1 VRERAPRRGRGAA
14 SELTRRNAVLG
25 GLLVLVLATGLYLW
39 LRDASPPPPRASTPP
54 AGEELPLIDLA
65 RLQADRPVPRVGR
78 RDLFEF
84 GAPPTPPPTPR
95 PVFTATPEALGS
107 SPPTPLPSPRLP
119 PLSLRYIGSL
129 ENARGLRVAVLLT
142 DRNEVLT
149 GQAGE
154 ILANRYRIAR
164 IGYESVD
171 LEEVGT
177 GQVRRLPLRGN

>member
-1 VRERAPRRGRGAA
+1 VRTQAPLHGRGAA
-14 SELTRRNAVLG
+14 SELRRRNAVLG
-25 GLLVLVLATGLYLW
+25 GLLGLALIAGLSVW
-39 LRDASPPPPRASTPP
+39 LRDATPPVASTPAP
-54 AGEELPLIDLA
+54 AAGEEVPRIDLG
-65 RLQADRPVPRVGR
+65 RLHADRPAPRVGR

-84 GAPPTPPPTPR
+84 GAPQTPLPTPRPAATAAPEPLNPSMLTPPPT
-95 PVFTATPEALGS
+95 
-107 SPPTPLPSPRLP
+107 PRLP

-129 ENARGLRVAVLLT
+129 EKAGLRVAVLLT
-142 DRNEVLT
+142 DRNEILT

-154 ILANRYRIAR
+154 VLANRYRIAR